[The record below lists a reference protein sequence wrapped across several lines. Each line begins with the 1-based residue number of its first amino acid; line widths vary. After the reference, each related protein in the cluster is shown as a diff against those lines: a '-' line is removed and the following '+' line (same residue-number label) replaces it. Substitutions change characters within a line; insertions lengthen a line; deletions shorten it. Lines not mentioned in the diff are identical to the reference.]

1 MSAHPDDLAVIV
13 RSEASLATAKVEDP
27 DCAAALGVTKKVSD
41 DTGAPGTAVHLGAWD
56 VRVFASAG
64 TEASG

>member
-1 MSAHPDDLAVIV
+1 VHNWSWEPVAV
-13 RSEASLATAKVEDP
+13 EAPVPLTDALTG
-27 DCAAALGVTKKVSD
+27 AAV
-41 DTGAPGTAVHLGAWD
+41 APGTAVHLGAWD

>member
-1 MSAHPDDLAVIV
+1 VLGPRTGYADHEVPLTDALTGAAV
-13 RSEASLATAKVEDP
+13 
-27 DCAAALGVTKKVSD
+27 
-41 DTGAPGTAVHLGAWD
+41 APGTAVHLGAWD

>member
-1 MSAHPDDLAVIV
+1 
-13 RSEASLATAKVEDP
+13 
-27 DCAAALGVTKKVSD
+27 VTKKVSD